1 MTRLL
6 IANRGEIVTRIA
18 RTARRLGMSVVT
30 ISSPVDSHAQW
41 HRLADHTVLLDGDI
55 PSDSYTNSDQ
65 IIAAA
70 LAADCD
76 AVHPGYGFLSEHSDF
91 AEAVVAAGLTFV
103 GPAAESIALLG
114 DKARAKKAAADAG
127 IPTLTAWGE
136 ASADP
141 DTVLGHVRSLDVPV
155 LLKPVFGG
163 GGKGMVRLH
172 PGDDAREV
180 ITSAIGLN
188 ERNFGRGDLMIETLV
203 ERPRHIEVQVLFD
216 SFGTGVH
223 FFTRECSLQ
232 RRNQKIIE
240 QAPASSVPE
249 SVLGA
254 MQHDALR
261 LLGGVGYV
269 NAATVEFLVDAE
281 NRYYFLEVNTRLQVE
296 HTVTEEVTGVDLVE
310 LQLDI
315 ALGARLPLQQRDI
328 ALRGFAVQA
337 RIYAEDPSN
346 GFRPAPS
353 HSVDVAWPSTVRIDS
368 AFEGAGSI
376 PPFYDPM
383 IAKVIASGPTRSTA
397 LESLD
402 RALAD
407 SSYFGGTSNIGF
419 LRLLLA
425 TPAVRADDIH
435 TSFVDEHLPRLIP
448 DSAELQATAAAVAM
462 VWTSVEEQSPVTG
475 SSWTGPH
482 GLHRETLRKVGS
494 DPIGREL
501 IADGRV
507 VPTTVISQRS
517 NHWIVAADGRNIS
530 VVVRGGTD
538 EVTLSLVADGL
549 TTTAGRLGV
558 GTGTWVCVGGW
569 TVKVIEKVYT
579 AKDSDL
585 SDGEITS
592 KMPGTVLAVLQT
604 GTRVSEGDVVAVVE
618 AMKMETALRASSPGI
633 VSAVTVTVGDV
644 IDAGQVLAAVAP

>member
-41 HRLADHTVLLDGDI
+41 HRLADHTVVLDGDI
-55 PSDSYTNSDQ
+55 PSESYTNSDQ

-76 AVHPGYGFLSEHSDF
+76 AVHPGYGFLSEDSDF

-203 ERPRHIEVQVLFD
+203 ERPRHIEVQVLLD

-448 DSAELQATAAAVAM
+448 DSAE
-462 VWTSVEEQSPVTG
+462 PPG
-475 SSWTGPH
+475 
-482 GLHRETLRKVGS
+482 HRRCCCDGVDFRRGT
-494 DPIGREL
+494 
-501 IADGRV
+501 IAGHRV
-507 VPTTVISQRS
+507 VMDRPPRTTSRDIAQGGIRPDRTRT
-517 NHWIVAADGRNIS
+517 HCRRPRRADHGHLTTKQPLDCRRRRPEHFGGRQGRNRRS
-530 VVVRGGTD
+530 DTQPGRRWFDNHRWTPRSRHRYMGVRWWLDREGNR
-538 EVTLSLVADGL
+538 ESL
-549 TTTAGRLGV
+549 
-558 GTGTWVCVGGW
+558 
-569 TVKVIEKVYT
+569 Y
-579 AKDSDL
+579 
-585 SDGEITS
+585 S
-592 KMPGTVLAVLQT
+592 KGFRSQ
-604 GTRVSEGDVVAVVE
+604 
-618 AMKMETALRASSPGI
+618 
-633 VSAVTVTVGDV
+633 
-644 IDAGQVLAAVAP
+644 

>member
-41 HRLADHTVLLDGDI
+41 HRLADRTVILDGDL
-55 PSDSYTNSDQ
+55 PSESYTNSDQ

-70 LAADCD
+70 LGAGCD
-76 AVHPGYGFLSEHSDF
+76 AVHPGYGFLSEDSDF
-91 AEAVVAAGLTFV
+91 ATAVVAAGLTFV
-103 GPAAESIALLG
+103 GPAAESIAMLG

-127 IPTLTAWGE
+127 IPTLNAWGE

-141 DTVLGHVRSLDVPV
+141 DIIVGHVQSLDVPV

-188 ERNFGRGDLMIETLV
+188 KRNFGRGDLMIETLV
-203 ERPRHIEVQVLFD
+203 ERPRHVEVQVLFD
-216 SFGTGVH
+216 SYGTGVH

-240 QAPASSVPE
+240 QAPATSVPE
-249 SVLGA
+249 SVLGS

-261 LLGGVGYV
+261 LLAGVGYV

-353 HSVDVAWPSTVRIDS
+353 HSVKVSWPSKVRVDS
-368 AFEGAGSI
+368 AFEGVGAI

-383 IAKVIASGPTRSTA
+383 IAKVIARGLTRSAA

-402 RALAD
+402 RALAHA
-407 SSYFGGTSNIGF
+407 SYFGGASNIGF

-425 TPAVRADDIH
+425 TTAVRTDDIH
-435 TSFVDEHLPRLIP
+435 TSFVDEHLTRLVP
-448 DSAELQATAAAVAM
+448 DSEQLQATAAAVAL
-462 VWTSVEEQSPVTG
+462 VWTSVEEQLPVTT
-475 SSWTGPH
+475 SSWTGAH
-482 GLHRETLRKVGS
+482 GLHRAALRKAGS

-501 IADGRV
+501 VADGRV
-507 VPTTVISQRS
+507 VTTTVISQRRDQ
-517 NHWIVAADGRNIS
+517 WIVDADGRNIS
-530 VVVRGGTD
+530 VLVRGGT
-538 EVTLSLVADGL
+538 EKMTLSLVADGL
-549 TTTAGRLGV
+549 ATTAGRLGV
-558 GTGTWVCVGGW
+558 GTGAWVCVGGW
-569 TVKVIEKVYT
+569 TVPVSEKIYT
-579 AKDSDL
+579 AKDSE
-585 SDGEITS
+585 SGDGEITS

-618 AMKMETALRASSPGI
+618 AMKMETALRASSPGT
-633 VSAVTVTVGDV
+633 VSAVSVTVGDV

>member
-41 HRLADHTVLLDGDI
+41 HRLADHTVILDGDL
-55 PSDSYTNSDQ
+55 PSESYTNSDQ

-70 LAADCD
+70 LGAGCD
-76 AVHPGYGFLSEHSDF
+76 AVHPGYGFLSEDSDF
-91 AEAVVAAGLTFV
+91 ATAVVAAGLTFV
-103 GPAAESIALLG
+103 GPAAESIAMLG

-127 IPTLTAWGE
+127 IPTLNAWGE

-141 DTVLGHVRSLDVPV
+141 DIIVGHVQSLDVPV

-188 ERNFGRGDLMIETLV
+188 KRNFGRGDLMIETLV
-203 ERPRHIEVQVLFD
+203 ERPRHVEVQVLFD
-216 SFGTGVH
+216 SYGTGVH

-240 QAPASSVPE
+240 QAPATSVPE
-249 SVLGA
+249 SVLGS

-261 LLGGVGYV
+261 LLAGVGYV

-353 HSVDVAWPSTVRIDS
+353 HSVKVSWPSKVRVDS
-368 AFEGAGSI
+368 AFEGVGAI

-383 IAKVIASGPTRSTA
+383 IAKVIARGLTRSAA

-402 RALAD
+402 RALAHA
-407 SSYFGGTSNIGF
+407 SYFGGASNIGF

-425 TPAVRADDIH
+425 TTAVRTDDIH
-435 TSFVDEHLPRLIP
+435 TSFVDEHLTRLVP
-448 DSAELQATAAAVAM
+448 DSEQLQATAAAVAL
-462 VWTSVEEQSPVTG
+462 VWTSVEEQLPVTT
-475 SSWTGPH
+475 SSWTGVH
-482 GLHRETLRKVGS
+482 GLHRAALRKAGS

-501 IADGRV
+501 VADGRV
-507 VPTTVISQRS
+507 VTTTVISQRRDQ
-517 NHWIVAADGRNIS
+517 WIVDADGRNIS
-530 VVVRGGTD
+530 VLVRDGT
-538 EVTLSLVADGL
+538 EKMTLSLVADGL
-549 TTTAGRLGV
+549 ATTAGRLGV
-558 GTGTWVCVGGW
+558 GTGAWVCVGGW
-569 TVKVIEKVYT
+569 TVSVSEKIYT
-579 AKDSDL
+579 AKDSE
-585 SDGEITS
+585 SGDGEITS

-618 AMKMETALRASSPGI
+618 AMKMETALRASSPGT
-633 VSAVTVTVGDV
+633 VSAVSVTVGDV

>member
-1 MTRLL
+1 MN
-6 IANRGEIVTRIA
+6 APY
-18 RTARRLGMSVVT
+18 SV
-30 ISSPVDSHAQW
+30 
-41 HRLADHTVLLDGDI
+41 
-55 PSDSYTNSDQ
+55 
-65 IIAAA
+65 
-70 LAADCD
+70 
-76 AVHPGYGFLSEHSDF
+76 
-91 AEAVVAAGLTFV
+91 
-103 GPAAESIALLG
+103 
-114 DKARAKKAAADAG
+114 
-127 IPTLTAWGE
+127 
-136 ASADP
+136 
-141 DTVLGHVRSLDVPV
+141 
-155 LLKPVFGG
+155 
-163 GGKGMVRLH
+163 
-172 PGDDAREV
+172 
-180 ITSAIGLN
+180 
-188 ERNFGRGDLMIETLV
+188 
-203 ERPRHIEVQVLFD
+203 
-216 SFGTGVH
+216 GT
-223 FFTRECSLQ
+223 
-232 RRNQKIIE
+232 QKIIE

-315 ALGARLPLQQRDI
+315 ALGARLPLQQRHI

-353 HSVDVAWPSTVRIDS
+353 HSVDIAWPSGVRIDS

-435 TSFVDEHLPRLIP
+435 TSFVDEHLTRLIP

-569 TVKVIEKVYT
+569 TVKVDEKVYT

>member
-41 HRLADHTVLLDGDI
+41 HRLADHTVILDGDL
-55 PSDSYTNSDQ
+55 PSESYTNSDQ

-70 LAADCD
+70 LGAGCD
-76 AVHPGYGFLSEHSDF
+76 AVHPGYGFLSEDSDF
-91 AEAVVAAGLTFV
+91 ATAVVAAGLTFV
-103 GPAAESIALLG
+103 GPAAESIAMLG

-127 IPTLTAWGE
+127 IPTLNAWGE

-141 DTVLGHVRSLDVPV
+141 DIIVGHVQSLDVPV

-188 ERNFGRGDLMIETLV
+188 KRNFGRGDLMIETLV
-203 ERPRHIEVQVLFD
+203 ERPRHVEVQVLFD
-216 SFGTGVH
+216 SYGTGVH

-240 QAPASSVPE
+240 QAPATSVPE
-249 SVLGA
+249 SVLGS

-261 LLGGVGYV
+261 LLAGVGYV

-296 HTVTEEVTGVDLVE
+296 HTVTEEVTGVDFVE

-353 HSVDVAWPSTVRIDS
+353 HSVKVSWPSKVRVDS
-368 AFEGAGSI
+368 AFEGVGAI

-383 IAKVIASGPTRSTA
+383 IAKVIARGLTRSAA

-402 RALAD
+402 RALAHA
-407 SSYFGGTSNIGF
+407 SYFGGASNIGF

-425 TPAVRADDIH
+425 TTAVRTDDIH
-435 TSFVDEHLPRLIP
+435 TSFVDEHLTRLVP
-448 DSAELQATAAAVAM
+448 DSEQLQATAAAVAL
-462 VWTSVEEQSPVTG
+462 VWTSVEEQLPVTT
-475 SSWTGPH
+475 SSWTGAH
-482 GLHRETLRKVGS
+482 GLHRAALRKAGS

-501 IADGRV
+501 VADGRV
-507 VPTTVISQRS
+507 VTTTVISQRRDQ
-517 NHWIVAADGRNIS
+517 WIVDADGRNIS
-530 VVVRGGTD
+530 VLVRGGT
-538 EVTLSLVADGL
+538 EKMTLSLVADGL
-549 TTTAGRLGV
+549 ATTAGRLGV
-558 GTGTWVCVGGW
+558 GTGAWVCVGGW
-569 TVKVIEKVYT
+569 TVPVSEKIYT
-579 AKDSDL
+579 AKDSE
-585 SDGEITS
+585 SGDGEITS

-618 AMKMETALRASSPGI
+618 AMKMETALRASSPGT
-633 VSAVTVTVGDV
+633 VSAVSVTVGDV